1 MGLLTSY
8 VTGCPV
14 CSAEGA
20 IYGICFQCAQPLSWW
35 WSYDEAGWTFHRSI
49 FFAALSQFTFSHFG
63 KVPAIFPNFMFVF
76 LVMHAEGI
84 CFFHVFFISAGR
96 VFHFST
102 TLTDSVSDPHSFNP
116 NTDPD
121 PI

>member
-1 MGLLTSY
+1 MVKQVGPSTGLFFSRLY
-8 VTGCPV
+8 
-14 CSAEGA
+14 
-20 IYGICFQCAQPLSWW
+20 
-35 WSYDEAGWTFHRSI
+35 SI
-49 FFAALSQFTFSHFG
+49 TFSDFEQ
-63 KVPAIFPNFMFVF
+63 VPAIFPNFICLFF
-76 LVMHAEGI
+76 SVMHAEGI
-84 CFFHVFFISAGR
+84 CFFSCFLISAGR